1 MKRTRHSYRLQLIKE
16 AAMRQNRLSSSDQ
29 MTNYIQGLLDSKSDC
44 DYEFQN
50 DPRFSGCHF
59 DDNIGGWV
67 SNNWKIK

>member
-1 MKRTRHSYRLQLIKE
+1 
-16 AAMRQNRLSSSDQ
+16 MRQNRLSSSDQ